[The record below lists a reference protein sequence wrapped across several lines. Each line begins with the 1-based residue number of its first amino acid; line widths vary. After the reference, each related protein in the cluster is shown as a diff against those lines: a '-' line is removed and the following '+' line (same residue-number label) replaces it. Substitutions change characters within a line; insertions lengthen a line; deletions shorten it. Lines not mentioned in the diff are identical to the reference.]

1 MTPEQFRAAL
11 ADLGLS
17 QVGFARLARVDPR
30 TVRKWAAGDSRIPG
44 PVVVLI
50 ELLQA
55 QASAKRDFLPAGRAP
70 RPPGGAAPSGAGVG
84 SVLPRRSRGRGCV
97 YPFE

>member
-1 MTPEQFRAAL
+1 MTPAELRAAL

-30 TVRKWAAGDSRIPG
+30 TVRKWVAGASAIPG

-50 ELLQA
+50 ELLKA
-55 QASAKRDFLPAGRAP
+55 CPEARSRTGGSLRSPAG
-70 RPPGGAAPSGAGVG
+70 
-84 SVLPRRSRGRGCV
+84 GR
-97 YPFE
+97 

>member
-1 MTPEQFRAAL
+1 MTPAELRTAL
-11 ADLGLS
+11 PALGLT

-50 ELLQA
+50 ELLKACPEARQA
-55 QASAKRDFLPAGRAP
+55 MGRDFLPAGATP
-70 RPPGGAAPSGAGVG
+70 RP
-84 SVLPRRSRGRGCV
+84 
-97 YPFE
+97 

>member
-11 ADLGLS
+11 AGLGYT
-17 QVGFARLARVDPR
+17 QICFARLARVDPR

-50 ELLQA
+50 ELLKA
-55 QASAKRDFLPAGRAP
+55 CPEARSRTGGSLRSPAGADRVVHKSQITHRAP
-70 RPPGGAAPSGAGVG
+70 ARLIPTG
-84 SVLPRRSRGRGCV
+84 
-97 YPFE
+97 

>member
-1 MTPEQFRAAL
+1 VTPAELRAAL

-30 TVRKWAAGDSRIPG
+30 TVRKWVAGASAIPG

-50 ELLQA
+50 ELLKA
-55 QASAKRDFLPAGRAP
+55 CPEARSRTGGSLRSPAG
-70 RPPGGAAPSGAGVG
+70 
-84 SVLPRRSRGRGCV
+84 GR
-97 YPFE
+97 